1 MFAPEEFVSTLTELG
16 ITHVVWIPDTT
27 LGQWDEASAPHRK
40 SSWFKSVA
48 KARRGRWQPAYISA
62 EPNPSW

>member
-27 LGQWDEASAPHRK
+27 LGQWDEDLRSAPEIELA
-40 SSWFKSVA
+40 SV
-48 KARRGRWQPAYISA
+48 RH
-62 EPNPSW
+62 

>member
-27 LGQWDEASAPHRK
+27 LGQWDEALRTAPEIELVQV
-40 SSWFKSVA
+40 VA
-48 KARRGRWQPAYISA
+48 KARRGRWQLAYISA